1 VLLIAGSLLFAY
13 LSYTPFHAIHTF
25 SMKNGISSVAWS
37 PDSRVFAAVTF
48 GGNNGSG
55 IAMVSVWRTDD
66 DRQLYTFIYPSTASK
81 STSNSRAS
89 ISKI

>member
-1 VLLIAGSLLFAY
+1 
-13 LSYTPFHAIHTF
+13 
-25 SMKNGISSVAWS
+25 
-37 PDSRVFAAVTF
+37 VTF